1 MLKRAIVLLSA
12 ALTLALLWMFAPVRG
27 FVLAMDDTTRSL
39 LIAFSIILA
48 VGYILRPRL
57 TSAERAGAFRG
68 AKPIVDTPQL
78 TLNDVAACEDAKAA
92 LMELCDYLKHPER
105 YACYGARMPRG
116 VLLYGPPGTGKTLL
130 ARACAGEAGVP
141 FFALSGSDFVQ
152 MYVGVGAS
160 RVRELFRK
168 ARACKRSV
176 IFIDEIDAIGSRRHE
191 GGVDERDQ
199 TINALLTEMSG
210 FRPSDGVVI
219 IAATNRLEVLD
230 PALTRP
236 GRFDR
241 KIEVGLPN
249 CEQRRQ
255 ILALHAKG
263 KPLAPDVSLGALAL
277 DTAAFSG
284 AALENLLNE
293 AAVHAARNNRGS
305 ITLADIDAAFLSVTV
320 GGEHAQRL
328 DARERRQTA
337 VHEAGHALM
346 THLLE
351 PDSRLRRLSIL
362 PTGGGLNA
370 AGYSMSVPRERT
382 LYTRRELNNRLSIML
397 AGRAAEQLVFG
408 EQEISSGA
416 ANDIARATELAAQM
430 ELELGMRDCPIS
442 LRALGISDEAAISA
456 LLSAQYEAAMELLR
470 AELTRLARLA
480 DALMSEEALDERRL
494 AELLEDGGGTS
505 EDRHSLST
513 ANCSNEN
520 AHVA

>member
-1 MLKRAIVLLSA
+1 MILLGL
-12 ALTLALLWMFAPVRG
+12 ALTVALLLAFAPVRS
-27 FVLAMDDTTRSL
+27 FVFAMDVTTRSL
-39 LIAFSIILA
+39 LGAFLIALA
-48 VGYILRPRL
+48 LGYLLRPRL
-57 TSAERAGAFRG
+57 MSTERAGSFRG
-68 AKPIVDTPQL
+68 ARPVEAAPRL
-78 TLNDVAACEDAKAA
+78 TLTDVAACEDAKAA
-92 LMELCDYLKHPER
+92 IMELCDYLKQPER
-105 YACYGARMPRG
+105 YARYGARMPRG

-176 IFIDEIDAIGSRRHE
+176 VFIDEIDAIGARRHE
-191 GGVDERDQ
+191 GGTDERDQ

-210 FRPSDGVVI
+210 FRPSDGVVV
-219 IAATNRLEVLD
+219 IAATNRLDVLD

-255 ILALHAKG
+255 ILELHAKG
-263 KPLAPDVSLGALAL
+263 KPLAPEVSLSALAL
-277 DTAAFSG
+277 DTTAFSG

-293 AAVHAARNNRGS
+293 AAVHAARRDLGA
-305 ITLADIDAAFLSVTV
+305 ITHADIDAAFLSVTV

-328 DARERRQTA
+328 DERERRQTA
-337 VHEAGHALM
+337 VHEAGHALL
-346 THLLE
+346 TRLLE

-408 EQEISSGA
+408 EQEVSSGA

-430 ELELGMRDCPIS
+430 RLELGMRDCPIS
-442 LRALGISDEAAISA
+442 LRALGANDESGITT
-456 LLSAQYEAAMELLR
+456 LLNERYEAALEVLQANIPL
-470 AELTRLARLA
+470 LARLA
-480 DALMSEEALDERRL
+480 EALVQEEALDENRL
-494 AELLEDGGGTS
+494 SELLQPDAPDDAA
-505 EDRHSLST
+505 DRT
-513 ANCSNEN
+513 GDACS
-520 AHVA
+520 AAS

>member
-1 MLKRAIVLLSA
+1 MVKRAAILFGLA
-12 ALTLALLWMFAPVRG
+12 LALTALLALTPVG
-27 FVLAMDDTTRSL
+27 DFVLAMDITTRSL
-39 LIAFSIILA
+39 LGAFLIALA
-48 VGYILRPRL
+48 LGYLLRPRL
-57 TSAERAGAFRG
+57 KSTERAGAFRG
-68 AKPIVDTPQL
+68 ARPIDAAPRLKL
-78 TLNDVAACEDAKAA
+78 TDVAACDDAKAA
-92 LMELCDYLKHPER
+92 IMELCDYLKQPER
-105 YACYGARMPRG
+105 YARYGARMPRG

-176 IFIDEIDAIGSRRHE
+176 VFIDEIDAIGGRRHE
-191 GGVDERDQ
+191 GGTDERDQ

-210 FRPSDGVVI
+210 FHPSDGVIV
-219 IAATNRLEVLD
+219 IAATNRLDVLD

-255 ILALHAKG
+255 ILALHAKD
-263 KPLAPDVSLGALAL
+263 KPLAPEVSLGALAL

-293 AAVHAARNNRGS
+293 AAVHAARRDLGA
-305 ITLADIDAAFLSVTV
+305 ITRDDIDAAFLSVTV

-328 DARERRQTA
+328 DARERRLTA
-337 VHEAGHALM
+337 VHEAGHALL

-362 PTGGGLNA
+362 PTGGGLGA
-370 AGYSMSVPRERT
+370 AGYSMSVPREKL
-382 LYTRRELNNRLSIML
+382 LYTRHELNNRLSIML

-408 EQEISSGA
+408 EQDVSSGA

-430 ELELGMRDCPIS
+430 RLELGMRDCPIS
-442 LRALGISDEAAISA
+442 LRVLGAGDDAGIAE
-456 LLSAQYEAAMELLR
+456 LLSARYEAALELLR
-470 AELTRLARLA
+470 AHLAQLSRLTE
-480 DALMSEEALDERRL
+480 ALMREEALDEQRL
-494 AELLEDGGGTS
+494 AQLLDGEAESGDDS
-505 EDRHSLST
+505 APLT
-513 ANCSNEN
+513 A
-520 AHVA
+520 